1 VAVNSAVLEGTVA
14 KCDAPRTTPGGVA
27 TLNLTLTH
35 QSVQQEGNS
44 DVAVELEMNAM
55 AFGDVAKAL
64 EGVKV
69 GDKLSL
75 KGFLAR
81 KNRFST
87 VPVLHITQFKFQ
99 S

>member
-1 VAVNSAVLEGTVA
+1 VAVNSTVLEGTVA

-27 TLNLTLTH
+27 TIHLTLTH
-35 QSVQQEGNS
+35 QSVQQEGKS
-44 DVAVELEMNAM
+44 EVAVELEMNAV
-55 AFGDVAKAL
+55 AFGEVAEALKNVKA
-64 EGVKV
+64 

-87 VPVLHITQFKFQ
+87 VPVLHITQFKI
-99 S
+99 